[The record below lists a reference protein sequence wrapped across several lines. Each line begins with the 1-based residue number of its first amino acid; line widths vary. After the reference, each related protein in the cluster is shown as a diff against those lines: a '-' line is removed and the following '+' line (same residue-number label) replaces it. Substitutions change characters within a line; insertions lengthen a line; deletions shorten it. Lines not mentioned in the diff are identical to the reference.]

1 MALDKR
7 QAVEQCRLM
16 LKWRADEAPRLD
28 RLHAYLRGRQ
38 PMSWANGVP
47 DADIRRL
54 AKISRVNMLR
64 LVVESVT
71 QSMYVDGYRAKG
83 ADDDSETW
91 ELWQRNRMDSRQT
104 GVHRA
109 ALAYGASY
117 ATVLP
122 GDPVAVIRGVSPRN
136 MTAVYGEDD
145 WPMWVLERRRSE
157 TTKETLYRLFD
168 EDRVYWLSVRGA
180 TTPVYISEEIHGV
193 GVVPVV
199 RFRPIDDLD
208 DDVLGEI
215 DDLMVLQDQID
226 VTTFGLLVAQH
237 YGAFRQRYVLGW
249 LAETEEKK
257 LTAMASRLWTFE
269 AGKDE
274 MAVGEFAQTDPQGY
288 LDSREATIRHL
299 ASVSQTPAHEL
310 VGQLV
315 NLSAEALAAAEA
327 SKQRKV
333 EQRQTVFGESWEQ
346 VFELGDALAGRAVD
360 YGAEVRWRDTEAR
373 ALAATVDALGK
384 MAQMLMIPPEMLW
397 EKIPGVSTQDVA
409 RWKVAAAQ
417 GDSFAQLSALLDR
430 QAASL
435 DTGTVA

>member
-1 MALDKR
+1 VALDKSEV
-7 QAVEQCRLM
+7 VEQCRLM
-16 LKWRADEAPRLD
+16 LKWRADESPRLN
-28 RLHAYLRGRQ
+28 RIHSYLRGTQ
-38 PMSWANGVP
+38 PVSWVNGVP

-54 AKISRVNMLR
+54 ARISRVNMLR

-71 QSMYVDGYRAKG
+71 QSMYVDGYRARG
-83 ADDDSETW
+83 VDDNSEAW
-91 ELWQRNRMDSRQT
+91 GLWQRNRMDSRQI

-117 ATVLP
+117 VTVLP
-122 GDPVAVIRGVSPRN
+122 GEPVAAIRGISPRN

-145 WPMWVLERRRSE
+145 WPMWALERRLSADP
-157 TTKETLYRLFD
+157 KETLYRLFD
-168 EDRVYWLSVRGA
+168 QDRVYWLSVRGSA
-180 TTPVYISEEIHGV
+180 APVYVSEDIHGV
-193 GVVPVV
+193 GVVPAV

-208 DDVLGEI
+208 DETLGEI

-249 LAETEEKK
+249 LAETEEQK

-269 AGKDE
+269 ENKDE
-274 MAVGEFAQTDPQGY
+274 MAVGEFSQTDLKGY
-288 LDSREATIRHL
+288 LDSREASIRHL

-346 VFELGDALAGRAVD
+346 VFELGDEMAGRTVD

-397 EKIPGVSTQDVA
+397 EKIPGVSTKDVA
-409 RWKVAAAQ
+409 RWKDAAAR
-417 GDSFAQLSALLDR
+417 GDSL
-430 QAASL
+430 ASL
-435 DTGTVA
+435 EELLRVQATEV

>member
-1 MALDKR
+1 
-7 QAVEQCRLM
+7 M